1 MTSNEFRATF
11 YGPANKLNR
20 ERLCV
25 RLGIKGFA
33 GLPLKRIG
41 WAGFVNALGD
51 HHGLDVRNF
60 TCEAVFIEA
69 LAARLVLR

>member
-1 MTSNEFRATF
+1 MTANDFHNTF

-20 ERLCV
+20 ERLCG

-41 WAGFVNALGD
+41 WAGFVNAVGD
-51 HHGLDVRNF
+51 HYSLDVRNF
-60 TCEAVFIEA
+60 TCEVSFIDA
-69 LAARLVLR
+69 LAGRLVL

>member
-41 WAGFVNALGD
+41 WAGFVNALG
-51 HHGLDVRNF
+51 
-60 TCEAVFIEA
+60 ES
-69 LAARLVLR
+69 LRVGRSQLYLRSGIY